1 MPRAPSPSPTMSIFC
16 RLRQACPKRHYSTI
30 LSQDSSKPL
39 SSIEKSRAA
48 LNLLKAEKNPER
60 ILEICRAASLT
71 PVTHIDRVAFSVAI
85 SKLSK
90 FNHFEGIRQFLEEL
104 KTRPDLRNERYVSH
118 AIFLYGQ
125 ADMLDHAIR
134 SFKEMDELG
143 IRRSVRSLNAL
154 LFACI
159 LAKDYEEVSR
169 IYLQFPKMYEIKPN
183 LDTYNT
189 VIKAFCESGSSSS
202 VYSILAE
209 MDRKSVGPNATT
221 FTTWIAGFYKE
232 EKFDEVG
239 KVLDL
244 MKKHGI
250 KTGLS
255 TYNIRIQSLC
265 KLKRSAEAKAL
276 LDGMISMGKKPNS
289 VTYSHLIYGLCRDGH
304 FDEAKK
310 LFVDMKRRGFKP
322 DSNCYF
328 TLVYFL
334 CQCGDFETALLIA
347 KESMGKDWIPTFSTM
362 KKLVDGLVS
371 ISKVDKAKD
380 LIKQIKEKFTEN
392 SDKWNEIEAGLPQ

>member
-1 MPRAPSPSPTMSIFC
+1 MFVVC
-16 RLRQACPKRHYSTI
+16 RLRQAYPKRHYSTI
-30 LSQDSSKPL
+30 LCPDSSKPL

-48 LNLLKAEKNPER
+48 LSLIKTEKNPER

-71 PVTHIDRVAFSVAI
+71 PLTHIDRVTFSHAI

-118 AIFLYGQ
+118 AIVLYGQ

-134 SFKEMDELG
+134 SFKEMDQLG
-143 IRRSVRSLNAL
+143 IRRSAKSLNAL
-154 LFACI
+154 LFAGI
-159 LAKDYEEVSR
+159 LAKNYKEVSR
-169 IYLQFPKMYEIKPN
+169 IYLEFPRMYEVEPN

-202 VYSILAE
+202 VYSVLAE
-209 MDRKSVGPNATT
+209 MDRKSVSPNATT
-221 FTTWIAGFYKE
+221 FNTWIAGFYKE
-232 EKFDEVG
+232 EKFEEVG

-250 KTGLS
+250 KPGLN

-265 KLKRSAEAKAL
+265 KLKRSSEAKAL
-276 LDGMISMGKKPNS
+276 LNGMISMGRKPNS
-289 VTYSHLIYGLCRDGH
+289 VTYSQLIHGLCRDGH
-304 FDEAKK
+304 FEEAKK
-310 LFVDMKRRGFKP
+310 LFEDMKKRGFKP

-347 KESMGKDWIPTFSTM
+347 KESMGKDWIPVFSTM
-362 KKLVDGLVS
+362 KKLVNGLVS
-371 ISKVDKAKD
+371 ISKVDEAKD
-380 LIKQIKEKFTEN
+380 LVKQIKEKFTGS
-392 SDKWNEIEAGLPQ
+392 SDKWNEIEAALPQ